1 MYIRAMR
8 RPILP
13 ALVLAACGGSSAAP
27 PPVTHITPPLPSEP
41 TSEEVSFQADD
52 GVAITGSYYPPAN
65 ATERCAV
72 LVHQLSSTRAEYRPL
87 IERIAHA
94 MHVVAIDMRGHGAS
108 TRGADGATITWKAF
122 ETADWEKVEGDVGKA
137 MAFLAGKGAGDAC
150 VLVGSSIGSSAV
162 LRYAGAHPDKA
173 RALVLLSPGVA
184 YRGVKTPD
192 AARASRAP
200 VLVVHSQENGA
211 ADAAGAL
218 AGIWRDATPPV
229 AVEIIADPGDA
240 HGMRIVSG
248 DPAILERVATFVLE
262 SRP

>member
-1 MYIRAMR
+1 MR
-8 RPILP
+8 RSLLP
-13 ALVLAACGGSSAAP
+13 ALVLVACGGSSAAP
-27 PPVTHITPPLPSEP
+27 PPVTPTTSSPPAAPGA
-41 TSEEVSFQADD
+41 EEVSFLADD
-52 GVAITGSYYPPAN
+52 GVTITGSYYAPAS

-72 LVHQLSSTRAEYRPL
+72 LVHQLSSTRAEYQPV
-87 IERIAHA
+87 IERIGGA

-108 TRGADGATITWKAF
+108 TRGADGATITWKMF

-137 MAFLAGKGAGDAC
+137 MELLAAKGAGDAC

-162 LRYAGAHPDKA
+162 LRYAGANPDKA

-229 AVEIIADPGDA
+229 AVEVIADPGDA

-248 DPAILERVATFVLE
+248 DPAILERVVTFIVE
-262 SRP
+262 PRS